1 MGSDKTVREMLLLSH
16 GVQKRPPCKSSLG
29 NRMGEFIVREK
40 QKLLTALKASPA
52 CRMGSTVTLLF
63 CHSVPH
69 PQGCRSKAEA
79 ESSSRVRAVRLEL
92 LPVEE
97 CRDSPWSDTVQMEL
111 LFDGKGAARKGG
123 DKGSPW
129 WEKMATS
136 PLFGEISDIPLKTLL
151 S

>member
-1 MGSDKTVREMLLLSH
+1 M
-16 GVQKRPPCKSSLG
+16 
-29 NRMGEFIVREK
+29 
-40 QKLLTALKASPA
+40 
-52 CRMGSTVTLLF
+52 
-63 CHSVPH
+63 
-69 PQGCRSKAEA
+69 
-79 ESSSRVRAVRLEL
+79 
-92 LPVEE
+92 EE